1 MKTLKDS
8 SRKSLYTWKTGGTR
22 IMLEKPQPFVQP
34 NNIFSV
40 SDASALLKTVVETAF
55 PRIKI
60 RGELSQITRAT
71 SGHIYMTIKDANA
84 AISVIIWRGTPVP
97 FKLEDGLEV
106 IITGK
111 FTTYPARSNY
121 QVIVSEIEMAGVGAI
136 LKMLEERKQKLAK
149 EGLFDASRKKP
160 LPKLPQRIGVVTS
173 PTGAAFQDIQN
184 RLRERFPVHVILYPA
199 MVQGATAASEV
210 AAGIEYF
217 NRHKNVDVIIVARGG
232 GSLED
237 LLPFSEE
244 VVVRAAAASEIPLIS
259 GVGHEPD
266 WMLIDFAA
274 DVRAPTPTG
283 AAEMVVPTKLS
294 LIQDLDNLW
303 HRLSSNFSTRLINA
317 KAKLDSIN
325 VKNPKQL
332 VMEQAQRLDDISRTL
347 TILMNAKL
355 TSAHQKM
362 DAVNNFHN
370 FLLNKLKL
378 FNQSVD
384 HIGQMLNSL
393 SYKSV
398 LQRGYAIVRNDKKKI
413 ISRISDNEKP
423 AFIEFA
429 DGELKLN

>member
-1 MKTLKDS
+1 
-8 SRKSLYTWKTGGTR
+8 
-22 IMLEKPQPFVQP
+22 MLEKPQPFVQP

-40 SDASALLKTVVETAF
+40 SDASALLKTVVETAKKK
-55 PRIKI
+55 IKI

-199 MVQGATAASEV
+199 TVQGATAASEV

-303 HRLSSNFSTRLINA
+303 HRLSSNFSTLLINA